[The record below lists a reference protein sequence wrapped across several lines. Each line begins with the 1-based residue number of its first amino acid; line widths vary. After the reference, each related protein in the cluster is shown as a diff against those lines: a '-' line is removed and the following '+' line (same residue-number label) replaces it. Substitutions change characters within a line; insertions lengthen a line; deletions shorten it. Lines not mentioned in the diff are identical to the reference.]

1 MLSIRPAQARDVA
14 TLQTMIHEFAATEAD
29 LMRDGFGEKPRFRV
43 FMADWDSRPAGYA
56 FFFDYYSTFHGRA
69 GLFLEDI
76 YVRDSYRGR
85 GIGKAL
91 LARVA
96 AVAQQEGRFGVRWEV
111 LDWNSAAIG
120 FYEQLG
126 ATFLDEWKSVILEGN
141 ALEQLAGSER

>member
-14 TLQTMIHEFAATEAD
+14 TLQTMIHEFAAFERLPAGVTEAD
-29 LMRDGFGEKPRFRV
+29 LMRDGFGETPRFRV
-43 FMADWDSRPAGYA
+43 FMAGWDSRPAGYA

-111 LDWNSAAIG
+111 
-120 FYEQLG
+120 
-126 ATFLDEWKSVILEGN
+126 
-141 ALEQLAGSER
+141 